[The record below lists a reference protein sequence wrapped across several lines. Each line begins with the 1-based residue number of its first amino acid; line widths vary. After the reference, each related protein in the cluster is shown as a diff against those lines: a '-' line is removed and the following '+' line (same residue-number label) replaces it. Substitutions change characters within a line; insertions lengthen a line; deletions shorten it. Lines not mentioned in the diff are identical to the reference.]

1 MREVEVKARIH
12 DLSHLIGELARIGCE
27 LNAVVQQKDTVYV
40 PKGMSIP
47 VPENT
52 NVLRLR
58 EQAGKVL
65 LTLKIPKTNQLDC
78 IEKEL
83 EISDASEMEAIILL
97 LGFEKAS
104 FTEKFRRK
112 GTVGDL
118 EICVDS
124 VTDLGDFIEVEKLV
138 DESAGEGVQT
148 ELLAFLKSLGVVE
161 ADQVFEGYDILL
173 GRKLGI
179 ITK

>member
-1 MREVEVKARIH
+1 MREVEVKAQIRN
-12 DLSHLIGELARIGCE
+12 LNHLLEGLASIGCV
-27 LNAVVQQKDTVYV
+27 LSSATQQKDTVYV
-40 PKGMSIP
+40 PKGMGIP

-58 EQAGKVL
+58 EQGNKVL

-112 GTVGDL
+112 GKVGDL
-118 EICVDS
+118 EVCVDS

-148 ELLAFLKSLGVVE
+148 ELFAFLQSLGVVE

-173 GRKLGI
+173 GRKRGSI
-179 ITK
+179 K